1 MRSDETWRWLSARA
15 WSRKNSKRLSVWWSG
30 GRPRPSS
37 DVAGRGRPA
46 LHRRSSTR
54 FQQGSGWR
62 ELTEKDLVIA
72 RRGVARSE
80 IRALSGARIG
90 DLVALETWPS
100 DSEIVNLT

>member
-15 WSRKNSKRLSVWWSG
+15 WSRKNSKRLSLWWSD
-30 GRPRPSS
+30 GRARASS
-37 DVAGRGRPA
+37 DVAGRDA
-46 LHRRSSTR
+46 RRSIDGV
-54 FQQGSGWR
+54 QQGSGWR

-100 DSEIVNLT
+100 DREIVNLT